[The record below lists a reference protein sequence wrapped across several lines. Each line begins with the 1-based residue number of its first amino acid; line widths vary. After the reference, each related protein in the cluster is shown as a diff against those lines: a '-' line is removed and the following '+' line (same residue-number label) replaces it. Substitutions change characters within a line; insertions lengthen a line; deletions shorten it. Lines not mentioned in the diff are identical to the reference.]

1 MAKQVRALRAKTTI
15 AYPGGRF
22 IYEGA
27 LVRSDDPAVKA
38 QPDLF
43 ETIDDVLGIEQA
55 VKNPGQK
62 RAARKPVKN
71 VGRPVAKVS
80 IPIEA
85 VVEDEA
91 VEEPV
96 APPEGEE

>member
-1 MAKQVRALRAKTTI
+1 MPKVRALRAKATI

-38 QPDLF
+38 QPDMF
-43 ETIDDVLGIEQA
+43 EAIDDVLGIEQA

-62 RAARKPVKN
+62 RVARKPAVPKP
-71 VGRPVAKVS
+71 VEPVAV
-80 IPIEA
+80 
-85 VVEDEA
+85 EA

>member
-62 RAARKPVKN
+62 RAARKPAAPKPAE
-71 VGRPVAKVS
+71 PVA
-80 IPIEA
+80 
-85 VVEDEA
+85 VEVAED
-91 VEEPV
+91 PV